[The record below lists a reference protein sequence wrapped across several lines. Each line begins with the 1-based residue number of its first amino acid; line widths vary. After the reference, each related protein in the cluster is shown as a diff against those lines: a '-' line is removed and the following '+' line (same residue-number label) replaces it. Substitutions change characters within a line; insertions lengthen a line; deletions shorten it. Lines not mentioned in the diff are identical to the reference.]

1 VAWNDIRGYDSAE
14 FPDNEDVMK
23 KFFYGLIVGA
33 IIAFPLG
40 INFGKDKPLLSNP
53 LAAKPNLP
61 EKVKEKAEEAIQGTK
76 EAIHEATKPVKENL
90 KK

>member
-1 VAWNDIRGYDSAE
+1 MNGIHDYDLSGYT
-14 FPDNEDVMK
+14 DNEDVMK

-53 LAAKPNLP
+53 LAAKPDIP
-61 EKVKEKAEEAIQGTK
+61 EKVKERTEEAIQSTK
-76 EAIHEATKPVKENL
+76 EAIHEATKPVQDNL